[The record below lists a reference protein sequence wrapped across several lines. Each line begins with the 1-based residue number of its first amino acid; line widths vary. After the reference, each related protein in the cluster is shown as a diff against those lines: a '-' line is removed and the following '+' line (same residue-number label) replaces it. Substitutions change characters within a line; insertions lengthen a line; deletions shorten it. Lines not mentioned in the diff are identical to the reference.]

1 MFFCPYVFNNTS
13 TFFSPPPGGG
23 GGHQIVCDFDL
34 VPTSWLI
41 GHRMSHVRHAK
52 YEDAT
57 YCVTRE
63 VLENV

>member
-1 MFFCPYVFNNTS
+1 MCLIIHQH
-13 TFFSPPPGGG
+13 FSALHTVGG
-23 GGHQIVCDFDL
+23 GGHKIVCDFDL